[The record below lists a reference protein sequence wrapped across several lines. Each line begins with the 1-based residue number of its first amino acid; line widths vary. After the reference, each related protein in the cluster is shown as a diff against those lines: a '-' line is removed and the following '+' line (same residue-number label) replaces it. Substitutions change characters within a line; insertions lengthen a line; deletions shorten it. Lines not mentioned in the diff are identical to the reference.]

1 MNTGVWNMASGLS
14 PSPSPG
20 MTLLSSLYSA
30 RSGKNAGH
38 PVSGQDRAAV
48 PMLRWTAATIS
59 LGRTGFIRV
68 SWVSARP
75 PGMWNR

>member
-1 MNTGVWNMASGLS
+1 MNTGLWNMTSELSASPSLGMALLSGLFQKDQKRMQ
-14 PSPSPG
+14 PIP
-20 MTLLSSLYSA
+20 
-30 RSGKNAGH
+30 
-38 PVSGQDRAAV
+38 SGQDRAAV

-75 PGMWNR
+75 PGMLNR